1 MFNEDLVIKIKNNVD
16 VTENMTILWNNNKRF
31 VYKIANHFLGQAEED
46 DLMQEGYLGLYDAVY
61 KYDPD
66 KGVLFLSYAE
76 HWIRQRM
83 YRFVTQKNSIVRIP
97 DGRRWQIRRY
107 MKAVSDF
114 EKCMGRKPKNVEIAN
129 IMGISAQDI
138 SGLKSDAKYLNVSSL
153 DISVNDED
161 DATVGDLIVGSEGIE
176 TDVVERENDKAL
188 KTVLWSMV
196 DSLEGIQPKSMH
208 LIYENGKTRKE
219 VADTLDVTEWE
230 VRREEG
236 KALKILRHPKRS
248 NILRMYIHDYMPGRF
263 ANVSISQFNNTWTS
277 QVERDAF
284 KSFAV
289 LESGRKIRI

>member
-1 MFNEDLVIKIKNNVD
+1 MLMDKGVLTNEELVRLIKVGIN
-16 VTENMTILWNNNKRF
+16 TLENMAELWQRNKMF
-31 VYKIANHFLGQAEED
+31 VYKISNHFSGQAEED

-61 KYDPD
+61 KYNPD

-107 MKAVSDF
+107 MKVVSDF
-114 EKCMGRKPKNVEIAN
+114 EKCMGRKPKNAEIAN
-129 IMGISAQDI
+129 IMGISAQDV

-153 DISVNDED
+153 DVSVNDED

-176 TDVVERENDKAL
+176 NDVVERENDKAL

-236 KALKILRHPKRS
+236 KALKILRHPKHS
-248 NILRMYIHDYMPGRF
+248 NLLRDYMNDYVPGRF
-263 ANVSISQFNNTWTS
+263 NGVSLQQFNRTWTS
-277 QVERDAF
+277 SVEREIL
-284 KSFAV
+284 SQQHY
-289 LESGRKIRI
+289 